1 MGSHNENWRECFAS
15 EPKAASGRA
24 DDSSDRDPAST
35 CTLKNGKLT
44 NVEDSRLLTIAS
56 NLKPNKV
63 DYGLSS
69 HAATTSQDQ
78 VEHAFHAQE
87 ATTCSQCKMHFRFSR
102 NPRTLTIN
110 AYRNKPSITKT
121 KELRDSHLAS
131 GQPCRV
137 SQKETSDVMPSSKV
151 QTLGQE
157 KVSSPDDIG
166 LELLGGAATNP
177 RLLPNSAGCDQFS
190 GVRLQKTLLL
200 PGGKT
205 IKSSSKRPA
214 EENKVPQKRSRTNVA
229 NNTKRN
235 NETFACPYYRKDP
248 ERYFDCINLKL
259 IRISDVKQHLTR
271 RHTWSYSCFRCW
283 RGFSLQKVY
292 EEHVLQQECSIQGS
306 LDNDSVSPHAQEAL
320 KYRVDRSSSPEHQW
334 HDIYRILFG
343 ELEDALNPHHDGVF
357 KEITGIIRGIWRK
370 EERNIISSLKDTQSV
385 PSAGNLRPLLSE
397 ILTRVEDCFEQ
408 REQKTPKANLKEP
421 TKKTQDTDK
430 GGLQGGEKGY
440 TCEPPSGASSSML
453 NTWPTQG
460 VELFGLPTQEWN
472 FQNEFD
478 TSSSVDYIFDCLKPP
493 QYQGQQPEYSDTDLS
508 SSLPYS
514 DPAMK
519 WNVMGLNSGISMDDS
534 ISSPNSVDS
543 CLLLEDYLF
552 PAPLPNGF

>member
-24 DDSSDRDPAST
+24 DGSSDRDPASAY
-35 CTLKNGKLT
+35 TLKNGKLT
-44 NVEDSRLLTIAS
+44 NGKDSRLLTLGS
-56 NLKPNKV
+56 NLKPDNKL

-69 HAATTSQDQ
+69 HAATSQDQ
-78 VEHAFHAQE
+78 VEHALHAQE
-87 ATTCSQCKMHFRFSR
+87 AATRSK
-102 NPRTLTIN
+102 
-110 AYRNKPSITKT
+110 YRNKPSITNT
-121 KELRDSHLAS
+121 KELRDRHLAS
-131 GQPCRV
+131 GQPSYRV
-137 SQKETSDVMPSSKV
+137 SQKETSDVMPSPKLG
-151 QTLGQE
+151 TLGQE
-157 KVSSPDDIG
+157 KVSSPDDID
-166 LELLGGAATNP
+166 LEVLGGAATNP
-177 RLLPNSAGCDQFS
+177 RLLPESTCCDQFS

-205 IKSSSKRPA
+205 SKSSKRPA

-229 NNTKRN
+229 NDTKRK

-248 ERYFDCINLKL
+248 ERYFDCINFKL
-259 IRISDVKQHLTR
+259 IRISDVKQHLAR
-271 RHTWSYSCFRCW
+271 RHTWSYSCSRCL

-292 EEHVLQQECSIQGS
+292 EEHVLQQECPIKDS
-306 LDNDSVSPHAQEAL
+306 LDNDSVSPRAQEAL

-334 HDIYRILFG
+334 HDICRILFG
-343 ELEDALNPHHDGVF
+343 EPEDALNPHHDGVF
-357 KEITGIIRGIWRK
+357 KEITGIIRGIWR
-370 EERNIISSLKDTQSV
+370 EEEHNIISSLKDTQSV

-408 REQKTPKANLKEP
+408 REQKTPKENLKGP
-421 TKKTQDTDK
+421 IKKTQDTDK

-453 NTWPTQG
+453 NTGPTKG
-460 VELFGLPTQEWN
+460 VEPFGLPTQQWN

-493 QYQGQQPEYSDTDLS
+493 QYQSQQPEYSDMDLS
-508 SSLPYS
+508 SSLLYS

-519 WNVMGLNSGISMDDS
+519 WNITGLNSGISVDNS
-534 ISSPNSVDS
+534 ISSPSSMDS